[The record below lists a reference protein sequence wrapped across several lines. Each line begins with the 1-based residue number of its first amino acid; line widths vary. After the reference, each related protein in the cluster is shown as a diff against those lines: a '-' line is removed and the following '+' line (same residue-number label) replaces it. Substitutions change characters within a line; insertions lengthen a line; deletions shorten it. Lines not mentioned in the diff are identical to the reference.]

1 MLSITLES
9 DLFGETA
16 KALLLDF
23 PEWSEWSFT
32 FGSGCVGTAY
42 FFVKC

>member
-1 MLSITLES
+1 MIINVKFKKKRMLSITLES

-23 PEWSEWSFT
+23 PEWSE
-32 FGSGCVGTAY
+32 
-42 FFVKC
+42 